1 MAIYRWRKS
10 TPAHSINE
18 ISTGHTRETICDFG
32 TTPPTGA
39 KIKYASSVT
48 VDSNGTLSLVS
59 PASVNCSWE
68 YGTNVPLNG
77 KTYVQVDS
85 GTIYMIELTGQIYTS
100 RSGGDGSDY
109 IVVLDTN
116 TAKPV
121 YLVSIGS
128 LTAGSFIDYIYS
140 TNSTAYPNGGVKD
153 GYYYDQRAEL
163 SFSTIINV
171 PPQAMQG
178 NQITVSWTAVDG
190 ADSYILERKA
200 DTDADWVQVYSGAN
214 LTFSEVVGTWTSVQ
228 YRVKAGV
235 SGTYGDYTT
244 SASVPVVSA
253 SAVVISGSD
262 GNLGTLVNDVS
273 YTVSSNGTNPL
284 TVTEIINGT
293 TARTFTATN
302 GANNKILVV
311 DLPTGT
317 GTIKITAST
326 NPGSGVVTVTRNWTY
341 TKTAPTFA
349 NTGSTAQLQQNGK
362 NIFPLTLLEC
372 VRGRENLAPGGFGLG
387 TVAVNISD
395 LNDATKNGWYM
406 NAAGGEAVH
415 APDNV
420 AGWLVLVCAY
430 SDEIVFQTAYR
441 YGSAEGLISAQRA
454 HHNFF
459 GGWQPWEWITPQ
471 MVPGIEYRTVKRDH
485 NKVVYEKTVQT
496 GALPAG
502 GTKSIAHGVS
512 DIGLRLTIR
521 CAFDNDGNN
530 LVGNPGIAGILV
542 DQDNIIIT
550 TTEEYGTSY
559 GDGTSNSWVSIAY
572 TKNTIPRASN
582 I

>member
-1 MAIYRWRKS
+1 MA
-10 TPAHSINE
+10 AL
-18 ISTGHTRETICDFG
+18 
-32 TTPPTGA
+32 
-39 KIKYASSVT
+39 
-48 VDSNGTLSLVS
+48 SNK
-59 PASVNCSWE
+59 A
-68 YGTNVPLNG
+68 
-77 KTYVQVDS
+77 
-85 GTIYMIELTGQIYTS
+85 
-100 RSGGDGSDY
+100 SGGY
-109 IVVLDTN
+109 
-116 TAKPV
+116 
-121 YLVSIGS
+121 
-128 LTAGSFIDYIYS
+128 
-140 TNSTAYPNGGVKD
+140 
-153 GYYYDQRAEL
+153 
-163 SFSTIINV
+163 
-171 PPQAMQG
+171 
-178 NQITVSWTAVDG
+178 
-190 ADSYILERKA
+190 
-200 DTDADWVQVYSGAN
+200 
-214 LTFSEVVGTWTSVQ
+214 
-228 YRVKAGV
+228 
-235 SGTYGDYTT
+235 
-244 SASVPVVSA
+244 
-253 SAVVISGSD
+253 
-262 GNLGTLVNDVS
+262 
-273 YTVSSNGTNPL
+273 
-284 TVTEIINGT
+284 
-293 TARTFTATN
+293 
-302 GANNKILVV
+302 
-311 DLPTGT
+311 
-317 GTIKITAST
+317 
-326 NPGSGVVTVTRNWTY
+326 
-341 TKTAPTFA
+341 
-349 NTGSTAQLQQNGK
+349 
-362 NIFPLTLLEC
+362 
-372 VRGRENLAPGGFGLG
+372 GLG
-387 TVAVNISD
+387 TAATYIPD

-530 LVGNPGIAGILV
+530 LVGNPGIAGISV

>member
-262 GNLGTLVNDVS
+262 GNLGTLTDDVT
-273 YTVSSNGTNPL
+273 YTVSSSGDKAL
-284 TVTEIINGT
+284 TVVETINGT
-293 TARTFTATN
+293 KTRTFAAVNGGTN
-302 GANNKILVV
+302 RISVI
-311 DLPTGT
+311 DLPTGS

-341 TKTAPTFA
+341 SKTAPTFA
-349 NTGSTAQLQQNGK
+349 NAGSTAQLQQNGM
-362 NIFPLTLLEC
+362 NIFPLTLWEC
-372 VRGRENLAPGGFGLG
+372 VCGAEDHDPTKYGLG
-387 TVAVNISD
+387 AISARLNASND
-395 LNDATKNGWYM
+395 LNAIWENGWYHWDSSVPQ
-406 NAAGGEAVH
+406 N
-415 APDNV
+415 APDMAPGDGGSGYIFARVTNYDAQNV
-420 AGWLVLVCAY
+420 LHEYWSLNQ
-430 SDEIVFQTAYR
+430 E
-441 YGSAEGLISAQRA
+441 AQNQARRICR
-454 HHNFF
+454 N
-459 GGWQPWEWITPQ
+459 GTWGPLEWINPPMQ
-471 MVPGIEYRTVKRDH
+471 LGIEYRTTERHNVKP
-485 NKVVYEKTVQT
+485 VYKKAVNT
-496 GALPAG
+496 GALSAG
-502 GTKSIAHGVS
+502 TSKSVAHGVEN
-512 DIGLRLTIR
+512 INLRLSALYGIN
-521 CAFDNDGNN
+521 NDGDN
-530 LVGNPGIAGILV
+530 LVSNPGITGILV
-542 DQDNIIIT
+542 DGSNITIT
-550 TTEEYGTSY
+550 TAAGFS
-559 GDGTSNSWVSIAY
+559 TSNSWVVIAY
-572 TKNTIPRASN
+572 TKTTD
-582 I
+582 